1 VALDLSTQRIWLR
14 DPAVKGV
21 KRPRVGIGNRL
32 KVDQSKKLP
41 GASCLETIRGERDR
55 AILALLAAFTK
66 KYPFQKLFRLV
77 IPCLCAEV
85 APAGHA
91 PGKAPTREGALL
103 LCQPLLEERDERRQ
117 RALRG
122 LHKGHVSETRQQL

>member
-1 VALDLSTQRIWLR
+1 M
-14 DPAVKGV
+14 KGV
-21 KRPRVGIGNRL
+21 KRPRVGIGNWL
-32 KVDQSKKLP
+32 TVDQSKKLP

-55 AILALLAAFTK
+55 AILALLVAFTK
-66 KYPFQKLFRLV
+66 KYPFQKPFRLV

-91 PGKAPTREGALL
+91 PGKAPTKEGALL

-117 RALRG
+117 RALGG